1 VKTLYSLVRKTTP
14 PSDGVVAESYGDADF
29 IDAYVVRLPS
39 DVPYPMKEIADRAF
53 GSRAGW
59 ITVLLRIRDA
69 TMSRAGVKTTDDMRG
84 SQPLPGRVDFF
95 PVLSEQEHEI
105 VMGEDDRHLDFRL
118 SLQRRFDQE
127 GAFVIATTVVRS
139 HNLLGRAYLAAVRPF
154 HDVVAR
160 SSLSR
165 LAARWDIV

>member
-1 VKTLYSLVRKTTP
+1 MKTPYTQVRKTTP
-14 PSDGVVAESYGDADF
+14 PSDGLIAESYDHADF
-29 IDAYVVRLPS
+29 VDAYVVRLPP
-39 DVPYPMKEIADRAF
+39 DVQYQMKDIADRAF

-59 ITVLLRIRDA
+59 VNVLLRLRDA
-69 TMSRAGVKTTDDMRG
+69 VMRRTGVKTTGDMRG

-118 SLQRRFDQE
+118 SLQRRFDPD
-127 GAFVIATTVVRS
+127 GAFVIATTVVRA

-154 HDVVAR
+154 HDIVAR

-165 LAARWDIV
+165 LAKRWEVV